1 MQGER
6 RREKKMVPWHEFAAA
21 APELAAT
28 GESLLFQF
36 GVGLAFLATVRKDG
50 GPRLHPVCPVLSHGR
65 LYVLII
71 PASPKQQ
78 DLLRDGRYALQTFP
92 QPKPDSAEFYLTGQ
106 ADLIKEPSLR
116 QAVFHDA
123 KHKAHESESLFE
135 LKVERVMHTTWEGWG
150 TAELRP
156 LHRKWHVPEG

>member
-1 MQGER
+1 MI
-6 RREKKMVPWHEFAAA
+6 PWHEFVAA

-65 LYVLII
+65 LYVLVI
-71 PASPKQQ
+71 PTSPKQQ

-92 QPKPDSAEFYLTGQ
+92 QPKKDSAEFYITGR
-106 ADLIKEPSLR
+106 AEHIEDPALR
-116 QAVFHDA
+116 RVVLNDA
-123 KHKAHESESLFE
+123 KHRAHESEILFE
-135 LKVERVMHTTWEGWG
+135 LKVDQVMHTTWEGG
-150 TAELRP
+150 ETGEIRP
-156 LHRKWHVPEG
+156 LHRKWRASERQECSGQPTA